1 MDSGTCPWPPGFLR
15 KDHLLLPLCASH
27 MIFPQKLKLIVNLCL
42 RMQVKQIILH
52 KIILHPII
60 LHSNYIIF
68 VYWYIN
74 VYIPIILHPN
84 LVMLACTIT
93 DFYCNGETEGRWW
106 ETRSCQVFPKSPE
119 QRPPKATG
127 SNH

>member
-27 MIFPQKLKLIVNLCL
+27 PIFPQKLKLIVNLCL

-93 DFYCNGETEGRWW
+93 DFTVTVKQRADGGK
-106 ETRSCQVFPKSPE
+106 VFPKSPE
-119 QRPPKATG
+119 QRPPRATG